1 MRQSSWVRIIWA
13 SLHALLLLVL
23 TGHAH
28 AGEFNKTLST
38 GQARIYYPSFS
49 PAACEVIVLGVGT
62 AMANKNYSKL
72 AGKLNNFGY
81 IVAILDHNP
90 NNITKT
96 DAGKYLALAKDVK
109 ANLLTWLSG
118 TGLTCSNGIAH
129 WVMGGHSAG
138 GQAAQNAVGN
148 NPGLA
153 QAIFSIDPYDM
164 SSAAVVSVPSLY
176 WGFDT
181 TTCFVEKEKAAKAA
195 YYRSTGKRELVR
207 VNVPNGASVC
217 GYSPKYFHCS
227 FTDGTCPACTNCQ
240 YPPSSFYTEVA
251 TSVNKFIN
259 AAFYGTW
266 SKANLSFPS
275 NVPKTIYEGTD
286 TP

>member
-1 MRQSSWVRIIWA
+1 MWHTNGFRLFRYF
-13 SLHALLLLVL
+13 LHALAWLAVAC
-23 TGHAH
+23 HAQ
-28 AGEFNKTLST
+28 AGEFNKTLAS

-49 PAACEVIVLGVGT
+49 PAACEAIVLGVGT
-62 AMANKNYSKL
+62 AMGNNDYSKL
-72 AGKLNNFGY
+72 AGKLNSFGY
-81 IVAILDHNP
+81 IVAVLDHNP
-90 NNITKT
+90 GNLTKT
-96 DAGKYLALAKDVK
+96 DASKYLALAKDVK
-109 ANLLTWLSG
+109 ANLLSWLGS
-118 TGLTCSNGIAH
+118 TGLTCSKGIAH

-153 QAIFSIDPYDM
+153 QAIFSIDPYDV
-164 SSAAVVSVPSLY
+164 SGAAIVNVPALY
-176 WGFDT
+176 WGLDT
-181 TTCFVEKEKAAKAA
+181 TTCFVDKDKAAKAA
-195 YYRSTGKRELVR
+195 YYRSNGKRVLVR
-207 VNVPNGASVC
+207 INVPYGVSVC

-266 SKANLSFPS
+266 SKANLSFSS

-286 TP
+286 KP